1 MTRLPSIM
9 SCSAYRQ
16 ANSSA
21 TVQNNLESSLVY
33 YLKRIAWIP
42 TSNGQFKCPYELS
55 ENDLLEDFKYER
67 SSLLLDAIKSK
78 PNDIVEQLKSKGIK
92 DENTLFFAGCDSDE
106 QALARKYIEKLRSQK
121 KTTGKS
127 LSELAATADRGQSPE
142 EDEDDN
148 FGEFHKPKNLDKRR
162 IKLEK
167 EFDDRDEPQVP
178 IKKLRFVL
186 EKPGTEE
193 KTFVKNEYHGHCQI
207 CGNEGI
213 LTSKG
218 KRYFEAINIFNTGK
232 LDESLQ
238 LNLGLGWNTLSLCP
252 NCAAKFKYSQITIS
266 SLIEQVQN
274 IDIND
279 AQSSFFDISINL
291 EGKSTTIRFTP
302 KHLLALQVA
311 IKKIKEIEK
320 SDD

>member
-1 MTRLPSIM
+1 MKIR
-9 SCSAYRQ
+9 
-16 ANSSA
+16 
-21 TVQNNLESSLVY
+21 
-33 YLKRIAWIP
+33 
-42 TSNGQFKCPYELS
+42 F
-55 ENDLLEDFKYER
+55 
-67 SSLLLDAIKSK
+67 
-78 PNDIVEQLKSKGIK
+78 
-92 DENTLFFAGCDSDE
+92 FFAGCDSDE

-127 LSELAATADRGQSPE
+127 LSELAATADREQSPE

-148 FGEFHKPKNLDKRR
+148 FGEFYKPKNLDKRR

-266 SLIEQVQN
+266 SLIEQVQH

-311 IKKIKEIEK
+311 IKKLKINKMEV
-320 SDD
+320 

>member
-1 MTRLPSIM
+1 M
-9 SCSAYRQ
+9 
-16 ANSSA
+16 
-21 TVQNNLESSLVY
+21 LE
-33 YLKRIAWIP
+33 
-42 TSNGQFKCPYELS
+42 E
-55 ENDLLEDFKYER
+55 FKYEKP
-67 SSLLLDAIKSK
+67 SVLLAAISVK
-78 PNDIVEQLKSKGIK
+78 PNDLVEQLKSNGVE
-92 DENTLFFAGCDSDE
+92 DENTLFFAGCDADE
-106 QALARKYIEKLRSQK
+106 QQLAREFIENLRK
-121 KTTGKS
+121 GKHKTGKS
-127 LSELAATADRGQSPE
+127 LTELAATSDRDQSPE
-142 EDEDDN
+142 VDEDDD

-162 IKLEK
+162 LKLEK
-167 EFDDRDEPQVP
+167 EFDDREEPQTS
-178 IKKLRFVL
+178 IKKLQFVL

-193 KTFVKNEYHGHCQI
+193 KTFVRNEYHGHCQI

-238 LNLGLGWNTLSLCP
+238 LNLELGWNTLSLCP

-266 SLIEQVQN
+266 SLIEQAQH
-274 IDIND
+274 IDINA

-291 EGKSTTIRFTP
+291 EGKPTTVRFTP

-320 SDD
+320 SDDKV

>member
-1 MTRLPSIM
+1 M

-127 LSELAATADRGQSPE
+127 LS
-142 EDEDDN
+142 
-148 FGEFHKPKNLDKRR
+148 
-162 IKLEK
+162 
-167 EFDDRDEPQVP
+167 
-178 IKKLRFVL
+178 
-186 EKPGTEE
+186 
-193 KTFVKNEYHGHCQI
+193 
-207 CGNEGI
+207 
-213 LTSKG
+213 
-218 KRYFEAINIFNTGK
+218 
-232 LDESLQ
+232 
-238 LNLGLGWNTLSLCP
+238 
-252 NCAAKFKYSQITIS
+252 
-266 SLIEQVQN
+266 
-274 IDIND
+274 
-279 AQSSFFDISINL
+279 
-291 EGKSTTIRFTP
+291 
-302 KHLLALQVA
+302 
-311 IKKIKEIEK
+311 
-320 SDD
+320 